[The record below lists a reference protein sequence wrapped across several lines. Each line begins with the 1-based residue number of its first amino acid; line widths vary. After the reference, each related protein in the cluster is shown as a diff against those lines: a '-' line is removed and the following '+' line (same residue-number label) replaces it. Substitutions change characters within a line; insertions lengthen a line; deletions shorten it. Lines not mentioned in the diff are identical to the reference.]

1 MQNNVPFKPD
11 EVGKMEVEDLLLT
24 YKILVE
30 QQNEK
35 MKALE
40 NG

>member
-1 MQNNVPFKPD
+1 MQNGVPFKPD
-11 EVGKMEVEDLLLT
+11 EVSKMEVEDLLLT
-24 YKILVE
+24 YEILVE